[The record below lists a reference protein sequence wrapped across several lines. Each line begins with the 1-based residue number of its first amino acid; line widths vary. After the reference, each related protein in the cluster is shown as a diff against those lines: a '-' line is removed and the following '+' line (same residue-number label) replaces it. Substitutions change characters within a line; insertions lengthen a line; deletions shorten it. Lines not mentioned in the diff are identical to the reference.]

1 MAEFNDPY
9 QGSSVYKKAWL
20 TLMPGAY
27 ERALSSEQS
36 QYASDLK
43 SEMGQ
48 RPELGMSQYSQD
60 ALSTLESL
68 TRIGLPAEAEKLYL
82 DNLNASTS
90 DALRGANTMN
100 AGLNAVGGIYGQKTD
115 ALAELLAMDSQAMVD
130 ARKDLAGQQN
140 LMAQQEKEM
149 FYTNELQP
157 YMDKQMEYQSLLGAS
172 IANRQAGNIAT
183 QQVGASMVNYG
194 SSAATANAN
203 AMASALPALMAM
215 SDKRLKT
222 NIKQIGVIKGNV
234 PVYEYNYTNDL
245 NTKHTGVMAQDLL
258 ELGYEDCVVETES
271 GHYMVNYSKLLK

>member
-27 ERALSSEQS
+27 ERALSTEQS
-36 QYASDLK
+36 KYASDLK
-43 SEMGQ
+43 REMGP

-68 TRIGLPAEAEKLYL
+68 TRIGLPAEAEKLFL

-157 YMDKQMEYQSLLGAS
+157 YLDKQTEYQSLLGAS

-183 QQVGASMVNYG
+183 QQVGASAVNAG
-194 SSAATANAN
+194 ASAQSANAE
-203 AMASALPALMAM
+203 AMASALPALLAM
-215 SDKRLKT
+215 SDRRLKT
-222 NIKQIGVIKGNV
+222 NIRKIGVIKGNV
-234 PVYEYNYTNDL
+234 PVYEYNYKSMPNEM
-245 NTKHTGVMAQDLL
+245 HVGVMAQDLI
-258 ELGYEDCVVETES
+258 ELGYGDCVIEVD
-271 GHYMVNYSKLLK
+271 GYYMVNYSKLLK